1 MHVYVCVMKVSSILH
16 DKKRYLNLHISTLIL
31 NLNGLS
37 YLTYQIGIFIFEQKF
52 IGISEKVEIL
62 K

>member
-1 MHVYVCVMKVSSILH
+1 MKVSSILH